1 MEHETSLLANPET
14 WVAVGFLLFV
24 GVFIYFRVHKTLA
37 EALDKRSSQIAAE
50 IDQARRLKA
59 EAEQALSLYARKA
72 SEAQNEAQAIIAQ
85 AEAEARA
92 IARDAQ
98 KALEESIARRT
109 EAARAKIAQ
118 AEAKALDEVRA
129 EAVRVAT
136 AAAERLIAETVDQSR
151 GAALIDQAIAQLD
164 KTLH

>member
-1 MEHETSLLANPET
+1 MEHETSLFASPET

-24 GVFIYFRVHKTLA
+24 GVFVYFRVHKTLA

-85 AEAEARA
+85 AEA
-92 IARDAQ
+92 
-98 KALEESIARRT
+98 
-109 EAARAKIAQ
+109 
-118 AEAKALDEVRA
+118 KALDEVRA

-136 AAAERLIAETVDQSR
+136 AAAERLIAETVDQAR
-151 GAALIDQAIAQLD
+151 GAALIDQAIAQLE